1 MDWVRVTWPEP
12 SHFRSPDC
20 SLPWFSS
27 GKLLYAGSISRMI
40 ASYIGGNKYFESLY
54 LKGEIGLEL
63 VPQGTLVERIRAH
76 AAGIPAFFTPT
87 GASTA
92 VEEGAIPIQYNEGGM
107 SNGVKTPGRMKE
119 AREFG
124 GRRYVLEPAI
134 VGDVAFI
141 RAWKVDEVG
150 NCVFRYRAIVLT
162 TSRNLTFPY
171 QIHREQLQRSNGQE
185 CKANY
190 CRGTSQFVWIDAYR
204 LNICSPQAEEIVPVG
219 SLSPNSIHLPGI
231 YVDRIVKATA
241 PKQIESRTL
250 ASPPVTDAAAER
262 GAPLDQRRRI
272 AQRAAKEI
280 KDGFY
285 VNLGI
290 GMPTLVPE
298 YLPPNVRVW
307 LQSENGILGM
317 GPYPTEKQLDAD
329 IINAG
334 KETVTL
340 LPGATVFDS
349 GDSFAMIRGG
359 HIDVAILGAME
370 VSQTGDIAN
379 FMIPGKMV
387 KGWTG
392 IMDHA

>member
-1 MDWVRVTWPEP
+1 MIDN
-12 SHFRSPDC
+12 FQ
-20 SLPWFSS
+20 LN
-27 GKLLYAGSISRMI
+27 LYA
-40 ASYIGGNKYFESLY
+40 
-54 LKGEIGLEL
+54 LK
-63 VPQGTLVERIRAH
+63 
-76 AAGIPAFFTPT
+76 
-87 GASTA
+87 
-92 VEEGAIPIQYNEGGM
+92 
-107 SNGVKTPGRMKE
+107 
-119 AREFG
+119 
-124 GRRYVLEPAI
+124 
-134 VGDVAFI
+134 
-141 RAWKVDEVG
+141 
-150 NCVFRYRAIVLT
+150 
-162 TSRNLTFPY
+162 
-171 QIHREQLQRSNGQE
+171 
-185 CKANY
+185 
-190 CRGTSQFVWIDAYR
+190 
-204 LNICSPQAEEIVPVG
+204 AEEIVPVG

-231 YVDRIVKATA
+231 YVDRIVKAIA

-250 ASPPVTDAAAER
+250 ASPPVTDAATEK
-262 GAPLDQRRRI
+262 GTPLDQRRRI
-272 AQRAAKEI
+272 ARRAAKEI

-349 GDSFAMIRGG
+349 NDSFAMIRGG

-370 VSQTGDIAN
+370 VSQAGDIAN

-387 KGWTG
+387 KGRPEILT
-392 IMDHA
+392 HT